1 MFRHQGKSR
10 TLKHNVQI
18 ATVLSFVAGI
28 VNVSGFLSFKQLTT
42 NVTGHLALFMSDIA
56 EFKFWKGTVYFFYIF
71 SFLFGSFLSSYL
83 TEKYK
88 ENKRLNVFVI
98 PTIIECFILITVAI
112 TSNFVAIKSLNLT
125 VCLLLLAMGIQN
137 SFVTKISNAIVRTTH
152 LIGLFTDLG
161 IDISHL
167 MFPKLQEQRK
177 TLKENI
183 KLRLFIISFFFLGG
197 LTGVLLYSKFKL
209 ELNTLIFAA
218 LVLIVSL
225 FYDDFK
231 YSLIKTK
238 RKYKQRKL

>member
-1 MFRHQGKSR
+1 
-10 TLKHNVQI
+10 
-18 ATVLSFVAGI
+18 
-28 VNVSGFLSFKQLTT
+28 
-42 NVTGHLALFMSDIA
+42 MSDIA

-83 TEKYK
+83 IEKYK

-98 PTIIECFILITVAI
+98 LTIIKCFILITVVI

-152 LIGLFTDLG
+152 LTGLFTDLG